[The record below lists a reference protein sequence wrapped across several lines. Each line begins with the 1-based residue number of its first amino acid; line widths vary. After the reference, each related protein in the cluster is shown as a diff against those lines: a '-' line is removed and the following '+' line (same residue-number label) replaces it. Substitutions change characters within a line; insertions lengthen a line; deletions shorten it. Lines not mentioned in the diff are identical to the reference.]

1 MTMSLREVK
10 FVLESNETLSTRVLV
25 DESSTVY
32 EAMSQSGLLPRDGS
46 LRYAMDKDGN
56 SLNHQIIRNAPTTI
70 QLGMLKSV
78 ESIWGETNMKG
89 PFTGTECLDGTKLLI
104 PGIEVGDYT
113 SVFITRRTDKA
124 GTYAYRFRTEGEPYQ
139 NGDIVFVQTPRMGN
153 TVSLF
158 NPQTGQE
165 DIKMNYQCSDLQ
177 RIRGFWGCCEIRH
190 TAPNKTAV
198 FRPDLTPVPTNFK
211 PYNNHLKKT
220 NQKSQMYRKPVPCKM
235 KIPSMAKE
243 NQSVFKG
250 SVQQPAGGWQRALIS
265 GNTPKKGASCEGILV
280 RFARKNSPALVNR
293 PYYQDGHY
301 VFVKVPESENRI
313 QLYNIH
319 HPESPIELLYSF
331 QSGVS
336 SDVKGQ
342 WVVAKISRNA
352 TNKRILIIEGTP
364 KTHPSCQI

>member
-1 MTMSLREVK
+1 MSLREVK

-89 PFTGTECLDGTKLLI
+89 PFTGTECLNGTKLLI

-139 NGDIVFVQTPRMGN
+139 NGDIVFVQAPRMGN

-235 KIPSMAKE
+235 KIPSVAKE

-265 GNTPKKGASCEGILV
+265 GNTPKKGVSCEGILV

>member
-1 MTMSLREVK
+1 MSLREVK

-56 SLNHQIIRNAPTTI
+56 SLNHQKIRNAPTTI

-78 ESIWGETNMKG
+78 ESIWGETNMKD
-89 PFTGTECLDGTKLLI
+89 PFTGSECLNGTKLLI

-113 SVFITRRTDKA
+113 NVFITSRTQKA

-139 NGDIVFVQTPRMGN
+139 NGDIVFVQAPKNGN
-153 TVSLF
+153 AVFLF
-158 NPQTGQE
+158 NPQTGLE
-165 DIKMNYQCSDLQ
+165 DIKMNYQCPEIQ
-177 RIRGFWGCCEIRH
+177 HVRGFWGCCEIRH
-190 TAPNKTAV
+190 TAPAKTAV
-198 FRPDLTPVPTNFK
+198 FRPDLTPVPSSFK
-211 PYNNHLKKT
+211 PHNNQLNKVKKPG
-220 NQKSQMYRKPVPCKM
+220 KKKFKPVPCKM
-235 KIPSMAKE
+235 KIPSLLKE

-265 GNTPKKGASCEGILV
+265 GNTPKKGASCEGVLV

-319 HPESPIELLYSF
+319 HPESPIELPYSF

-336 SDVKGQ
+336 SNFKGQ

-352 TNKRILIIEGTP
+352 SNKRILIIEGTP
-364 KTHPSCQI
+364 KAHPSCQI

>member
-1 MTMSLREVK
+1 MSLREVK

-139 NGDIVFVQTPRMGN
+139 NGDIVFVQAPRMGN

-235 KIPSMAKE
+235 KIPSVAKE

-265 GNTPKKGASCEGILV
+265 GNTPKKGVSCEGILV

-319 HPESPIELLYSF
+319 HPELPIEWPYSF

>member
-1 MTMSLREVK
+1 MSLREVK
-10 FVLESNETLSTRVLV
+10 FVLESNDTLSTRVLV

-32 EAMSQSGLLPRDGS
+32 DAMSQSGLLPRDGS
-46 LRYAMDKDGN
+46 LRYAMDKNGN

-70 QLGMLKSV
+70 QLGMLKRV
-78 ESIWGETNMKG
+78 ESIWGETNLKG
-89 PFTGTECLDGTKLLI
+89 PFTGTECLNGTKLLI
-104 PGIEVGDYT
+104 PGIQVGDYT
-113 SVFITRRTDKA
+113 SVFITPRTQKS

-139 NGDIVFVQTPRMGN
+139 NGDIVFVQAPKNGN
-153 TVSLF
+153 TVFLF
-158 NPQTGQE
+158 NPQTGLE
-165 DIKMNYQCSDLQ
+165 DIKMNYQFSEIQ

-190 TAPNKTAV
+190 TVPNKTAV
-198 FRPDLTPVPTNFK
+198 FRPDLTPVPSSFK
-211 PYNNHLKKT
+211 PHNNQLNKAKKSG
-220 NQKSQMYRKPVPCKM
+220 QKKFKPVPCKM
-235 KIPSMAKE
+235 KIPSVIKK

-265 GNTPKKGASCEGILV
+265 GNTPKRGASCEGILV

-293 PYYQDGHY
+293 PYYLDGHY

-319 HPESPIELLYSF
+319 HPESPIELPYCF

-336 SDVKGQ
+336 KDLKGQ

-352 TNKRILIIEGTP
+352 SNKRILIIEGTP
-364 KTHPSCQI
+364 KAHPSCQI

>member
-1 MTMSLREVK
+1 MSLREVK

-89 PFTGTECLDGTKLLI
+89 PFTGTECLNGTKLLI

-139 NGDIVFVQTPRMGN
+139 NGDIVFAQAPRKGN

-165 DIKMNYQCSDLQ
+165 DIKMNYQCADIE

>member
-1 MTMSLREVK
+1 MSLREVE
-10 FVLESNETLSTRVLV
+10 FILDSNETLSTRVLV

-56 SLNHQIIRNAPTTI
+56 SLNHQTIENAPDTI
-70 QLGMLKSV
+70 HLGMLKRV
-78 ESIWGETNMKG
+78 ESIWGETNLKG

-104 PGIEVGDYT
+104 PGIEVGDYIN
-113 SVFITRRTDKA
+113 VFITRRNQKV

-139 NGDIVFVQTPRMGN
+139 HGDLVFAQAPRKGN

-165 DIKMNYQCSDLQ
+165 DIKMNYECSDLQ
-177 RIRGFWGCCEIRH
+177 RIRGFWGCCEIRN
-190 TAPNKTAV
+190 AAQSKTLV
-198 FRPDLTPVPTNFK
+198 FRPDLTPVPKNFTPFHLQLQK
-211 PYNNHLKKT
+211 TKINN
-220 NQKSQMYRKPVPCKM
+220 RKPVPCKM
-235 KIPSMAKE
+235 KIPSVIKE

-250 SVQQPAGGWQRALIS
+250 SVLQPSGGWQRALIA
-265 GNTPKKGASCEGILV
+265 GNTPKKGTSCEGVLV

-301 VFVKVPESENRI
+301 VFVKVPESEDRI

-319 HPESPIELLYSF
+319 HPNSPVEMPYAF
-331 QSGVS
+331 QPGFSI
-336 SDVKGQ
+336 DVKGQ

-352 TNKRILIIEGTP
+352 SNKRILVVEGTP
-364 KTHPSCQI
+364 KNHHSCQI